1 MKNGKLIGMVA
12 MAALMWVG
20 CESGNDDTKKRA
32 LSNAEVKEQM
42 IKTID
47 SLETELEN
55 KNLLPGDLAMGDLI
69 KKYEAFTERYPADLE
84 HTPEYLYKTAAL
96 CRAVDLPVKAIKI
109 YDKIID
115 DFPNWEKAPEVAFL
129 QAFTYDEDLKKP
141 QLAKEQYQEVI
152 DRFPGDQWAV
162 QAEQRLQTVE
172 MSDDEL
178 VEFLRKKQEEA
189 AAKEQ

>member
-1 MKNGKLIGMVA
+1 MKNRKLLGVF
-12 MAALMWVG
+12 ALAVLILVG
-20 CESGNDDTKKRA
+20 CGSGNDGTKNRA
-32 LSNAEVKEQM
+32 LANAEVKEEM
-42 IKTID
+42 IASID

-55 KNLLPGDLAMGDLI
+55 KNLLPGDMAMGELI

-84 HTPEYLYKTAAL
+84 HTPEYMYKTAAL
-96 CRAVDLPVKAIKI
+96 CRAVNLPVKAIKI

-129 QAFTYDEDLKKP
+129 QAFTYDEDLKQP

-152 DRFPGDQWAV
+152 DKFPGDQWAV

-172 MSDDEL
+172 MTDEEL
-178 VEFLRKKQEEA
+178 VDFLRKKQEEA